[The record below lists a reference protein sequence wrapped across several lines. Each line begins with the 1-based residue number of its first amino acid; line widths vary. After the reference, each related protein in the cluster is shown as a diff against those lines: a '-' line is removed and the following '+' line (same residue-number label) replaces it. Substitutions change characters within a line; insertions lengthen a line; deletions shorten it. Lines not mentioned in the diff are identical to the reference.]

1 MNFILSLFGNE
12 IKSNEKILSE
22 MVSRITLGKL
32 FNSYIKKYCFD
43 KYHDWDLTR
52 LIKLELYEADV
63 EDEEKVKSNLSK
75 KIYDGIIKIDKENIF
90 WKKLD
95 EFSKNKFETRAY
107 YDECYIEYLSEQLGY
122 YLFCLLLDNEYKF
135 EIKEVISGEY
145 FDKILNENDEE
156 KILKFNKD
164 YFENIGNSSKD
175 EYNRNIQ
182 NNETNKKLTNKLREI
197 IHMINLE
204 EVINELITSEK
215 KIRHVDDSRSGCRIT

>member
-52 LIKLELYEADV
+52 LIKLELYETDV
-63 EDEEKVKSNLSK
+63 EDEEKVKFILSK

-95 EFSKNKFETRAY
+95 EFSKNKVETRAY

-135 EIKEVISGEY
+135 PS
-145 FDKILNENDEE
+145 F
-156 KILKFNKD
+156 
-164 YFENIGNSSKD
+164 
-175 EYNRNIQ
+175 
-182 NNETNKKLTNKLREI
+182 
-197 IHMINLE
+197 
-204 EVINELITSEK
+204 
-215 KIRHVDDSRSGCRIT
+215 RS

>member
-1 MNFILSLFGNE
+1 
-12 IKSNEKILSE
+12 

-43 KYHDWDLTR
+43 KYHDWDLMR
-52 LIKLELYEADV
+52 LIKLELNEADV

-135 EIKEVISGEY
+135 EIKEIISGEY
-145 FDKILNENDEE
+145 IDKILNENDEE
-156 KILKFNKD
+156 KMLKFKNN
-164 YFENIGNSSKD
+164 YFENFDIWKGE
-175 EYNRNIQ
+175 EYNLNIQ
-182 NNETNKKLTNKLREI
+182 NEANKKLTNKLKEI
-197 IHMINLE
+197 IRVINLE
-204 EVINELITSEK
+204 EIINEIITSEK
-215 KIRHVDDSRSGCRIT
+215 KISYIDDSRAGCTIT

>member
-1 MNFILSLFGNE
+1 MDFVLSFFYDK
-12 IKSNEKILSE
+12 KSNEEILSE
-22 MVSRITLGKL
+22 MVSRTTLCRL
-32 FNSYIKKYCFD
+32 FNNYIKKYCFD
-43 KYHDWDLTR
+43 KYHDWNLTR
-52 LIKLELYEADV
+52 SIRFELYEPNV
-63 EDEEKVKSNLSK
+63 KDEEKVKYNLNK
-75 KIYDGIIKIDKENIF
+75 KIYDGIIKIDKDNIF

-156 KILKFNKD
+156 TMLKFKNN
-164 YFENIGNSSKD
+164 YFHNFDSWKGE
-175 EYNRNIQ
+175 EYNTNML
-182 NNETNKKLTNKLREI
+182 NETNKKLTNKLKEI

-204 EVINELITSEK
+204 KIINELIISEK
-215 KIRHVDDSRSGCRIT
+215 RIRCVDDSRGGCIIN